1 MRVLQM
7 QYKEADATLKE
18 DIGLNNYLPHG
29 FITSIQKNFSGSTKG
44 KKFTRNN
51 FFVTSTHI
59 GHN

>member
-1 MRVLQM
+1 M

-18 DIGLNNYLPHG
+18 DIGQNNYLPHG
-29 FITSIQKNFSGSTKG
+29 FITSIQKNFSGSTEG
-44 KKFTRNN
+44 KKFTGNN